1 MRTATRLYVV
11 PWLLLLAACRSQPAP
26 PSTTD
31 DPAAVPAPDLARVRE
46 ILRPHAGHRFDL
58 AAQERGCPGDASLG
72 EYVKLLAKYGGSG
85 SEPGDVHR
93 LTGGCGEAPEAGE
106 RLPID
111 PPVHAAYWFC
121 RIDAYTSDPQG
132 ESPWHYE
139 LRLRIRRSD
148 GEPDLGHLA
157 CPGTP

>member
-1 MRTATRLYVV
+1 MRTATMPCVV
-11 PWLLLLAACRSQPAP
+11 SVLVLAACRSQPAP
-26 PSTTD
+26 PGTTGD
-31 DPAAVPAPDLARVRE
+31 RAEPAPDLARLRE

-58 AAQERGCPGDASLG
+58 AAQGRGCHGDSSLG
-72 EYVKLLAKYGGSG
+72 EYVELLVKNGGSAE
-85 SEPGDVHR
+85 EPNDVHR
-93 LTGGCGEAPEAGE
+93 LTGGCGTAPEAGE
-106 RLPID
+106 RMPID
-111 PPVHAAYWFC
+111 PPVDAAYWFC
-121 RIDAYTSDPQG
+121 RIDAYTSDPRG